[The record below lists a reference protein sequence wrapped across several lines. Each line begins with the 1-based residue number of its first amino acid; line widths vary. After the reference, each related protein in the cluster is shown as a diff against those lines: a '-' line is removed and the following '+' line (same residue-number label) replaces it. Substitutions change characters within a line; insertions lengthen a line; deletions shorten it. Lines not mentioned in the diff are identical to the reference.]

1 MSQSLL
7 QSVEESFLK
16 QTPDIKTGYTVKVY
30 QKIKEGEKERV
41 QIFEGLVIGVS
52 GRKGTNQTFIVRK
65 VVSGVGVEK
74 IFPLHSSN
82 IEKIEVVKFAKIR
95 RAKLYYMRDRSGK
108 SARLKETYID
118 GEHEINSANKLKKE
132 VASIEEVTE
141 ATETESPTVVDAIDE
156 TVTETPTVDATPE
169 VVETPET
176 EAPVVDTKE
185 EAAKEEPKS

>member
-7 QSVEESFLK
+7 QSVEENYLK
-16 QTPDIKTGYTVKVY
+16 NTPDIKTGYTVKVY

-95 RAKLYYMRDRSGK
+95 RAKLYYMRERAGK

-118 GEHEINSANKLKKE
+118 ADHEINAANKVKATKQEE
-132 VASIEEVTE
+132 VAPEDVSEEVATPTPEVAETTPTIDTTE
-141 ATETESPTVVDAIDE
+141 ATKEMVA
-156 TVTETPTVDATPE
+156 ETPIVETAETTPE
-169 VVETPET
+169 VEP
-176 EAPVVDTKE
+176 KE
-185 EAAKEEPKS
+185 EAK